1 MLVKGRISSPRHS
14 STSSYFSMMQKPY
27 APSSFL
33 PGTIGSTVSP
43 FLRFSATRLL
53 PASPKPTCSSCA
65 ILLSETRSASV
76 SYLTDLTASSLCAGL
91 AASRVTL
98 STIVS
103 IGRMTRLSMSRLKRK
118 AITPRSSVMYS
129 VESMPA
135 HEHRQP
141 RLG

>member
-1 MLVKGRISSPRHS
+1 M
-14 STSSYFSMMQKPY
+14 
-27 APSSFL
+27 
-33 PGTIGSTVSP
+33 
-43 FLRFSATRLL
+43 
-53 PASPKPTCSSCA
+53 
-65 ILLSETRSASV
+65 LSETRSASV

-91 AASRVTL
+91 AARRVTL

-135 HEHRQP
+135 CEHGQLGLGDTGYR